1 MNYYFIMIKYFI
13 NLLDFRIK
21 RHCKSDKMKKRTY
34 VKSLLFLGAALL
46 LCNNK
51 GIAQTYYVDAATGN
65 NLNSGTS
72 PNQAWATIQK
82 AADAVVSGGTVI
94 ISGGTYYEKVTI
106 LSRASGVAGAPTT
119 FKNKDGETVIVE
131 GQVFNPNSAVLRWVA
146 QINVKGAQFVT
157 IKGIKVQNVNWYG
170 IQAESN
176 ASNITIDGCTT
187 VNSGASGIYVNG
199 CSNITAINNKV
210 FKACQVIGRDANGN
224 GTQECITFTK
234 VNDFKISKNEVGEST
249 VDGSAGGEGIDVKGS
264 SYNGEVSDNYVHDI
278 LVLGIY
284 IDAGSGEEYNIRVF
298 GNRVFRT
305 YGLGVA
311 GELGGTARDIYF
323 YNNVISDSEKSG
335 LVFQSTGNGK
345 FVNVYVVNNTFYNN
359 AKSGFAGDIGNYST
373 NAGNTNIRIQNN
385 IFYNKMPN
393 SRFSIWYNLPATHTV
408 SNNLYFDFKP
418 SANGTLSFTTSNLT
432 AADVRLDPLFNNV
445 AINDFSL
452 LPTSPAINKGIPV
465 TLPNSATPLF
475 TTDLNGNPK
484 GTTWDMGAYE
494 YTPRVG
500 IFDVNNAEKLT
511 IYPNPAS
518 NYVVLGDIEP
528 NANVAIYDVLGKL
541 RLSQKATDKT
551 LKIDVSNLTK
561 GIYLVKIRK
570 ENDGLQLA
578 KFVKN

>member
-1 MNYYFIMIKYFI
+1 MCFIRLYINQKNVLAPLSILTNFLTFLIKM
-13 NLLDFRIK
+13 
-21 RHCKSDKMKKRTY
+21 DKKL
-34 VKSLLFLGAALL
+34 LLFLLAS
-46 LCNNK
+46 LCLTTTY
-51 GIAQTYYVDAATGN
+51 AQTYYVDAATGN

-82 AADAVVSGGTVI
+82 AADAVVGGGTVI

-106 LSRASGVAGAPTT
+106 LNRASGVAGAPTT

-131 GQVFNPNSAVLRWVA
+131 GQVFNPNAPVVRWVA
-146 QINVKGAQFVT
+146 QINIKAAQYIT
-157 IKGIKVQNVNWYG
+157 IKGIKVQNVSWYG
-170 IQAESN
+170 IQAESSS
-176 ASNITIDGCTT
+176 SNIVIDGCTT
-187 VNSGASGIYVNG
+187 FNSGASGIYVNT
-199 CSNITAINNKV
+199 CSNITATNNKV
-210 FKACQVIGRDANGN
+210 LKACQVIGRDASGN
-224 GTQECITFTK
+224 GTQECITFTR

-323 YNNVISDSEKSG
+323 YNNVVADSEKSG
-335 LVFQSTGNGK
+335 LVYQSTGGGK
-345 FVNVYVVNNTFYNN
+345 FVNVYVVNNTFYNS

-373 NAGNTNIRIQNN
+373 NTGNTNLVIRNN
-385 IFYNKMPN
+385 IFYNKIAN
-393 SRFSIWYNLPATHTV
+393 SRFSIWHNTPTAHV
-408 SNNLYFDFKP
+408 ISNNLYFDFKP
-418 SANGTLSFTTSNLT
+418 SANGALSFTTSNLT

-445 AINDFSL
+445 AVNDFSL
-452 LPTSPAINKGIPV
+452 LPTSPAINKGIVV

-500 IFDVNNAEKLT
+500 VFDVKNAEKLT

-518 NYVVLGDIEP
+518 DYVVLDDVEP
-528 NANVAIYDVLGKL
+528 NAHVAIYDLLGKQML
-541 RLSQKATDKT
+541 NQKTTDTSMK
-551 LKIDVSNLTK
+551 LPISGLEK
-561 GIYLVKIRK
+561 GVYVVKISTEK
-570 ENDGLQLA
+570 GGLQLG